1 MSTHSQAA
9 NFPMQRE
16 TDNEQRD
23 LSLSIELQ
31 KMWRYRWLALAVAVI
46 FSILGWMVVY
56 MLPNTYQ
63 AKARIYLDTQSMLGP
78 LLKGLAVENDLRQ
91 VEIAEMTRRTLLRR
105 PNLEKVARD
114 TDKDLLAK
122 TPQDLE
128 RVLQRLADS
137 IDIKGGRRDSIF
149 VITCVDKDPHV
160 AKKVVETLLSIFVES
175 TLSSMRRD
183 SGRTESFL
191 DDQIVEYRA
200 RLEAAENRL
209 KEFKQKNVGM
219 MPTEAGGYFARLQS
233 EKDRLEHARLEL
245 REAKKKQDALEGQL
259 ANAVPP
265 VQVAGQMG
273 MVSNSDE
280 SILDRI
286 SKLETQLDNL
296 RLKYTDH
303 HPDVLFLENSIEDLK
318 KKLSNQGAMSSP
330 SKSKSGDEPMLS
342 RAYQELKVAASE
354 AEAEVSALKVRVQ
367 EYEKRVNDLH
377 EKMAVIPDV
386 EAELTRLTRDYD
398 INKSNYESLVARRE
412 SAAIS
417 RDAEQSVDSVQF
429 RIIDPPIAP
438 ALPTGPN
445 RPLLITLVLLL
456 GLGAGGG
463 LAWFKS
469 QLQGTIST
477 IRELSTFTGGEVLG
491 FVSTVAFAGGGR
503 IASKASLVVFIAAV
517 GGLLVVYTVLM
528 LMDLLHLGSPMDAI
542 RLLSG
547 AGA

>member
-1 MSTHSQAA
+1 MSSHTQAA
-9 NFPMQRE
+9 NFSMQRE
-16 TDNEQRD
+16 TENEQRD

-31 KMWRYRWLALAVAVI
+31 KMWRYRWLALATAVLVCV
-46 FSILGWMVVY
+46 LGWVIVSF
-56 MLPNTYQ
+56 LPNTYQ

-78 LLKGLAVENDLRQ
+78 LLKGLAIENDLRQ

-105 PNLEKVARD
+105 PNLEKVARE
-114 TDKDLLAK
+114 TDKDLQAK

-137 IDIKGGRRDSIF
+137 IGIKGGRRDSIF
-149 VITCVDKDPHV
+149 VITCDDKDPRV

-209 KEFKQKNVGM
+209 KEFKQKNVGL

-233 EKDRLEHARLEL
+233 EKDKLEHARLGL
-245 REAKKKQDALEGQL
+245 REATKKRDALDAQL
-259 ANAVPP
+259 TNAVPP
-265 VQVAGQMG
+265 LAAAGKSG
-273 MVSNSDE
+273 IVSNGDDA
-280 SILDRI
+280 ILKRVA
-286 SKLETQLDNL
+286 KLESQLDNL
-296 RLKYTDH
+296 RLKYTDS
-303 HPDVLFLENSIEDLK
+303 HPDVLFLENSIEGLK
-318 KKLSNQGAMSSP
+318 KKLSNRTAVMDSAKKTPGS
-330 SKSKSGDEPMLS
+330 EPMMS
-342 RAYQELKVAASE
+342 RAYQDLKVAASE
-354 AEAEVSALKVRVQ
+354 AEAEVSALQVRVH
-367 EYEKRVNDLH
+367 EYEKRVKDLD
-377 EKMAVIPDV
+377 EKMAVIPNV
-386 EAELTRLTRDYD
+386 EADLTRLTRDYE
-398 INKSNYESLVARRE
+398 INKTNYESLVARRE

-491 FVSTVAFAGGGR
+491 FVSAVSFVGSGKIAG
-503 IASKASLVVFIAAV
+503 KASTIVFFM
-517 GGLLVVYTVLM
+517 GLGMLLAIYTGLM
-528 LMDLLHLGSPMDAI
+528 LIGVLHLGGPLDMV

-547 AGA
+547 A

>member
-1 MSTHSQAA
+1 
-9 NFPMQRE
+9 MQRD
-16 TDNEQRD
+16 TDSEQSD
-23 LSLSIELQ
+23 LSLSVEIQ
-31 KMWRYRWLALAVAVI
+31 KMWRFRWLAILVAFVLCI
-46 FSILGWMVVY
+46 SGWIIVS

-78 LLKGLAVENDLRQ
+78 LLKGLAIENDIRQ

-105 PNLEKVARD
+105 PNLEKVARE
-114 TDKDLLAK
+114 TDKDLQAK

-149 VITCVDKDPHV
+149 VITCVDKNPRV

-191 DDQIVEYRA
+191 DDQILEYRA

-209 KEFKQKNVGM
+209 KEFKRKNVGL

-233 EKDRLEHARLEL
+233 EKDQLAHARLEL
-245 REAKKKQDALEGQL
+245 REAKKKRDALDGQL
-259 ANAVPP
+259 ANAGPSPEIARALSLKSSAVTS
-265 VQVAGQMG
+265 G
-273 MVSNSDE
+273 DD
-280 SILDRI
+280 SILKRI
-286 SKLETQLDNL
+286 GKLETQLDSL
-296 RLKYTDH
+296 RLKYTDS
-303 HPDVLFLENSIEDLK
+303 HPDVLFLENSIADLRK
-318 KKLSNQGAMSSP
+318 RLSSP
-330 SKSKSGDEPMLS
+330 DVGLSRSDAGAESQMLS
-342 RAYQELKVAASE
+342 RAYQELKVSASE
-354 AEAEVSALKVRVQ
+354 AEAEVSALRVRVQ
-367 EYEKRVNDLH
+367 EYEKRVEDLN

-386 EAELTRLTRDYD
+386 EADLTRLTRDYD
-398 INKSNYESLVARRE
+398 INKANYESLVARRE

-445 RPLLITLVLLL
+445 RPLLITLVFLL
-456 GLGAGGG
+456 GLGAGAG

-469 QLQGTIST
+469 QLQGTITT
-477 IRELSTFTGGEVLG
+477 IRELGTFTGGEVLG
-491 FVSTVAFAGGGR
+491 FVSTVDVARGQAANRASMIAFIVTAGTLLA
-503 IASKASLVVFIAAV
+503 IYS
-517 GGLLVVYTVLM
+517 GLILIGV
-528 LMDLLHLGSPMDAI
+528 LHLGGPMDVI
-542 RLLSG
+542 RLFSG
-547 AGA
+547 A